1 MFELVNVSCEGLNS
15 VLLTWGGGGRGGG
28 GLNLK
33 QVWQHRIVM
42 KKLEGT

>member
-15 VLLTWGGGGRGGG
+15 VLLTWGGGGGG

>member
-1 MFELVNVSCEGLNS
+1 MCELVNVSCEGLNS
-15 VLLTWGGGGRGGG
+15 VLLTKG

>member
-15 VLLTWGGGGRGGG
+15 VLLTWGGGG

>member
-15 VLLTWGGGGRGGG
+15 VLLTWGGGGG

-33 QVWQHRIVM
+33 QVWQHRILM